1 MRSYTILGVMVRV
14 HLGGIM
20 EEVLGVMVLGCL
32 IEGPRR
38 CLVREPEVLRL
49 LPMKMKTISSA
60 NSLQNKE
67 ICFSLYFCF
76 CLFFYSFFVFLF
88 FCFLV
93 SYVGVFKKLLW
104 SHGCITS
111 AAKDSWGPLLFIYFL
126 LLKPTSIKQK
136 KQPNSLSSKH
146 HKLQLGG
153 RSSYSI
159 IHC

>member
-1 MRSYTILGVMVRV
+1 
-14 HLGGIM
+14 M
-20 EEVLGVMVLGCL
+20 EEVLGVVVRGYLV
-32 IEGPRR
+32 EGPRR
-38 CLVREPEVLRL
+38 CLVGEPEVLRL
-49 LPMKMKTISSA
+49 LPMKMKTISLA

-67 ICFSLYFCF
+67 TCFSLYFCLCF
-76 CLFFYSFFVFLF
+76 SFFFFSFFVFLF

-93 SYVGVFKKLLW
+93 SYVGMFKKLLW
-104 SHGCITS
+104 SHSCITPG
-111 AAKDSWGPLLFIYFL
+111 AKDSWGPLLFIYFL

-136 KQPNSLSSKH
+136 KQSNSHSSKH